1 MLLAGTIA
9 ASALPL
15 TASALISGDM
25 EWYTAD
31 SNGAVHRQSGELSKF
46 ISELTDKQK
55 SDSSV
60 WLANV
65 EQVGGSAKL
74 YGYKGSE
81 LENGLNGFNNAA
93 EEYKIV
99 YASDCFQSVYA
110 LTDSSADKDTIVSAF
125 RTAKSSNSQTVLI
138 NEFPFDVKKYVD
150 DHDIIDPLHE
160 YGGWQLWA
168 GADSGFSS
176 NDSATGLVTDSDEI
190 TADTVKDAIN
200 NNNNADHIYMGL
212 QIISKEKQFTI
223 PYYSVFDN
231 PDGDYITLSESDHGT
246 LKTTRDYYLA
256 YVGDDGR
263 LESYDSFKEVS
274 SADDIWDF
282 ISDRLNNNKEFDP
295 GKARLLDNT
304 TFYVYDPYG
313 NRNGSEYC
321 SEYRYNISNHSTTM
335 YLDSNM
341 GSDDLWIVS
350 DTADRRDAVWATG
363 DKLEGIVTKFLD
375 DHPGVSEFD
384 LRLAPDVRVTS
395 EPQTAGAID
404 YPPDG
409 EDFTYTSLPVTVEE
423 LSKVLTLEKGKM
435 FDYDNWKLFTAP
447 YDNGYT
453 LNDITPTTKEIS
465 LDTITGFEKG
475 SLVAVIPQ
483 VDIPDE
489 LVPEVS
495 FDVDKPEFGKTP
507 DTTAEIPADAGYEVS
522 DVSWFTGDD
531 TSNTV
536 TTFGL
541 GEEYS
546 VTAKI
551 TARDGYVFDADT
563 DVVVNREGAAT
574 VTSFDPKELVV
585 TYNFG
590 EIEPGKLPQNLG
602 FTIQHP
608 RGGEEPNYNVT
619 KDSEDCDVAVT
630 WSKSESALNAA
641 QDSIGKYV
649 EGEKYTARFTVTPRP
664 GYVFDPNTVI
674 TLNGE
679 TVQHTSD
686 NGALVFSYEFTA
698 LSGQAKEITS
708 ATVTATAPASGAMP
722 DNTASVA
729 EEGCE
734 VTEVTWNTAEAFKAG
749 EKYAVTVK
757 LTAKDGYAFASG
769 VTAAVNGKTAQAQ
782 LENGVLTVTYE
793 FTALSGQAKEIT
805 SASVTV
811 TAPASGA
818 MPANT
823 ASVAEEGC
831 EVTEVTWNTA
841 EAFKAGEKY
850 AVTVK
855 LTAKD
860 GYAFASGV
868 TAAVNGKTAQAQ
880 LENGVLTVT
889 YEFPALSSDE
899 KQEIAHA
906 DIKVTAPAKGEKP
919 VKKATV
925 SADGCKVVSVSWS
938 PNEEFKENGRY
949 TVTVELTA
957 LDGYKFANGAT
968 ASINGREAASS
979 NTDDTLI
986 AVYRFPQIYTGDSGS
1001 SSTGSS
1007 IKEYPI
1013 KLAKTAKS
1021 EGWSKITEEIKNT
1034 ADGSTINVILN
1045 DETTMPADALQAA
1058 IDKKIRLIMDAGFGR
1073 VWDINGADAV
1083 PGTYID
1089 LSISG
1094 VNVDIPEEAY
1104 KDISCA
1110 EFRKLQI
1117 NARLL
1122 DFTAH
1127 LSVYTDEKLAGQNA
1141 AVYCYNEETGMMV
1154 FQSITMVDGSG
1165 NVTFGLRH
1173 GGKYFIALGKDV
1185 KAPTFLCGDV
1195 DGNGVVNA
1203 LDASAILKYAVYG
1216 YPLDTRCGDTNSDG
1230 SVNAYDA
1237 LPILRYVVGEVSTL
1251 PVNG

>member
-15 TASALISGDM
+15 TASALISGDIK
-25 EWYTAD
+25 WNTAD
-31 SNGAVHRQSGELSKF
+31 SNGAVLPHRGGLSDF

-60 WLANV
+60 WSAIV
-65 EQVGGSAKL
+65 EQVGGSSKL
-74 YGYKGSE
+74 YGYMGSE
-81 LENGLNGFNNAA
+81 LEDGLNGFNNAA

-110 LTDSSADKDTIVSAF
+110 LTDSSADKDTIASAF
-125 RTAKSSNSQTVLI
+125 RKAKSYSSHTVLI

-176 NDSATGLVTDSDEI
+176 NNSATGLVTDRDEI

-200 NNNNADHIYMGL
+200 NNNDVHFYMGL

-223 PYYSVFDN
+223 PYYSVFNN
-231 PDGDYITLSESDHGT
+231 PDGDTITLSESDHGT

-256 YVGDDGR
+256 YVGDDGS

-295 GKARLLDNT
+295 SKARLLDNT
-304 TFYVYDPYG
+304 TFYVYNPYG
-313 NRNGSEYC
+313 NRYGSEYC
-321 SEYRYNISNHSTTM
+321 SEYRYNISNHLTTM

-350 DTADRRDAVWATG
+350 DTADRSDAVWATG
-363 DKLEGIVTKFLD
+363 DKLEEIVTKFLD
-375 DHPGVSEFD
+375 DHPGISEVD
-384 LRLAPDVRVTS
+384 LRLAPAVRVTS
-395 EPQTAGAID
+395 EPQKAGAID

-409 EDFTYTSLPVTVEE
+409 EDLTYTSLPVTVEE
-423 LSKVLTLEKGKM
+423 ISKVLTLEKGKM

-507 DTTAEIPADAGYEVS
+507 DTTAEIPDDAGYEVS

-602 FTIQHP
+602 FTIQQP
-608 RGGEEPNYNVT
+608 RGGEEPNYNIT
-619 KDSEDCDVAVT
+619 KDSEDCDVTVT

-698 LSGQAKEITS
+698 LPGQAKEITS

-749 EKYAVTVK
+749 EKYT
-757 LTAKDGYAFASG
+757 
-769 VTAAVNGKTAQAQ
+769 
-782 LENGVLTVTYE
+782 
-793 FTALSGQAKEIT
+793 
-805 SASVTV
+805 
-811 TAPASGA
+811 
-818 MPANT
+818 
-823 ASVAEEGC
+823 
-831 EVTEVTWNTA
+831 
-841 EAFKAGEKY
+841 
-850 AVTVK
+850 VTVK

-889 YEFPALSSDE
+889 YEFPALPSDE

-925 SADGCKVVSVSWS
+925 STDGCKVVSVSWS

-986 AVYRFPQIYTGDSGS
+986 AVYRFPQIYTGDSGG

>member
-15 TASALISGDM
+15 TASALINDDM
-25 EWYTAD
+25 YWDTAD
-31 SNGAVHRQSGELSKF
+31 SNGAVLPHRGGLSDF
-46 ISELTDKQK
+46 ISKLTDKQK

-60 WLANV
+60 WLAIV

-74 YGYKGSE
+74 YGYMGSE
-81 LENGLNGFNNAA
+81 LEDGLNGFNNAA

-99 YASDCFQSVYA
+99 YASDCFQTVYA

-125 RTAKSSNSQTVLI
+125 RAAKSDSSKTVLI

-150 DHDIIDPLHE
+150 DQDIIDPLHE

-168 GADSGFSS
+168 GADSGFYS
-176 NDSATGLVTDSDEI
+176 NDSATGLVTDRDEI

-200 NNNNADHIYMGL
+200 NNNGVYFYMGL

-223 PYYSVFDN
+223 PYYSVFNN
-231 PDGDYITLSESDHGT
+231 PDGDTITLSESDHGT

-256 YVGDDGR
+256 YVGDDGS

-295 GKARLLDNT
+295 SKARLLDNT

-313 NRNGSEYC
+313 NRYGSEYC
-321 SEYRYNISNHSTTM
+321 SEYRYNISNHQTTM
-335 YLDSNM
+335 YLDGNM
-341 GSDDLWIVS
+341 DSDDLWIVS

-384 LRLAPDVRVTS
+384 LRKAPDVRVTS

-409 EDFTYTSLPVTVEE
+409 EDFTYTSLPVTVEQ
-423 LSKVLTLEKGKM
+423 LSGVLTLEKGKM

-483 VDIPDE
+483 IDIPDE

-495 FDVDKPEFGKTP
+495 FYVDKPEFGKTP
-507 DTTAEIPADAGYEVS
+507 DTTVEIPADAGYEVS

-531 TSNTV
+531 ASNTV

-563 DVVVNREGAAT
+563 GVVVNREGAAT
-574 VTSFDPKELVV
+574 VTSFDSKELVV

-590 EIEPGKLPQNLG
+590 EIEPRMLPQNLG
-602 FTIQHP
+602 FTVQHP

-619 KDSEDCDVAVT
+619 KDSADCDVTVT

-686 NGALVFSYEFTA
+686 NGALLFSYEFTA
-698 LSGQAKEITS
+698 LPGQAKEITS
-708 ATVTATAPASGAMP
+708 ASVTATAPASGAMP

-734 VTEVTWNTAEAFKAG
+734 VTKVSWNTAEAFKAG
-749 EKYAVTVK
+749 GKYT
-757 LTAKDGYAFASG
+757 
-769 VTAAVNGKTAQAQ
+769 
-782 LENGVLTVTYE
+782 
-793 FTALSGQAKEIT
+793 
-805 SASVTV
+805 
-811 TAPASGA
+811 
-818 MPANT
+818 
-823 ASVAEEGC
+823 
-831 EVTEVTWNTA
+831 
-841 EAFKAGEKY
+841 
-850 AVTVK
+850 VTVK

-925 SADGCKVVSVSWS
+925 SAGGCKVVSVSWS

-957 LDGYKFANGAT
+957 MDGYKFAEGAT
-968 ASINGREAASS
+968 ASINGREAACS

-986 AVYRFPQIYTGDSGS
+986 AVYRFPQIYTGDSGG
-1001 SSTGSS
+1001 SSTSSS

-1034 ADGSTINVILN
+1034 AEGSTINVILN

-1185 KAPTFLCGDV
+1185 KAPTYLCGDV

-1230 SVNAYDA
+1230 KVNAYDA

>member
-15 TASALISGDM
+15 TASALISGDIK
-25 EWYTAD
+25 WNTAD
-31 SNGAVHRQSGELSKF
+31 SNGAVLPHRGGLSDF

-60 WLANV
+60 WSAIV
-65 EQVGGSAKL
+65 EQVGGSSKL
-74 YGYKGSE
+74 YGYMGSE
-81 LENGLNGFNNAA
+81 LEDGLNGFNNAA

-99 YASDCFQSVYA
+99 YASDCFQSVDA
-110 LTDSSADKDTIVSAF
+110 LTDSSADKDTIASAF
-125 RTAKSSNSQTVLI
+125 RKAKSYSSHTVLI

-176 NDSATGLVTDSDEI
+176 NNSATGLVTDRDEI

-200 NNNNADHIYMGL
+200 NNNDVHFYMGL

-223 PYYSVFDN
+223 PYYSVFNN
-231 PDGDYITLSESDHGT
+231 PDGDTITLSESDHGT

-256 YVGDDGR
+256 YVGDDGS

-295 GKARLLDNT
+295 SKARLLDNT
-304 TFYVYDPYG
+304 TFYVYNPYG
-313 NRNGSEYC
+313 NRYGSEYC
-321 SEYRYNISNHSTTM
+321 SEYRYNISNHLTTM

-350 DTADRRDAVWATG
+350 DTADRSDAVWATG
-363 DKLEGIVTKFLD
+363 DKLEEIVTKFLD
-375 DHPGVSEFD
+375 DHPGISEVD
-384 LRLAPDVRVTS
+384 LRLAPAVRVTS
-395 EPQTAGAID
+395 EPQKAGAID

-409 EDFTYTSLPVTVEE
+409 EDLTYTSLPVTVEE
-423 LSKVLTLEKGKM
+423 ISKVLTLEKGKM

-507 DTTAEIPADAGYEVS
+507 DTTAEIPDDAGYEVS

-602 FTIQHP
+602 FTIQQP
-608 RGGEEPNYNVT
+608 RGGEEPNYNIT
-619 KDSEDCDVAVT
+619 KDSEDCDVTVT

-698 LSGQAKEITS
+698 LPGQAKEITS

-749 EKYAVTVK
+749 EKYT
-757 LTAKDGYAFASG
+757 
-769 VTAAVNGKTAQAQ
+769 
-782 LENGVLTVTYE
+782 
-793 FTALSGQAKEIT
+793 
-805 SASVTV
+805 
-811 TAPASGA
+811 
-818 MPANT
+818 
-823 ASVAEEGC
+823 
-831 EVTEVTWNTA
+831 
-841 EAFKAGEKY
+841 
-850 AVTVK
+850 VTVK

-889 YEFPALSSDE
+889 YEFPALPSDE

-925 SADGCKVVSVSWS
+925 STDGCKVVSVSWS

-986 AVYRFPQIYTGDSGS
+986 AVYRFPQIYTGDSGG

>member
-25 EWYTAD
+25 NWDTAD
-31 SNGAVHRQSGELSKF
+31 SNGAVLPHRGGLSKF

-60 WLANV
+60 WSAIV

-74 YGYKGSE
+74 YGYMGSE
-81 LENGLNGFNNAA
+81 LEDGLNGFNNAA

-99 YASDCFQSVYA
+99 HASDCFQPVYA
-110 LTDSSADKDTIVSAF
+110 LTDSSADKDTIASAF
-125 RTAKSSNSQTVLI
+125 RKAKSYSSQTVLI

-190 TADTVKDAIN
+190 TADTVKVAIN
-200 NNNNADHIYMGL
+200 NNNDVHFYMGL

-223 PYYSVFDN
+223 PYYSVFNN
-231 PDGDYITLSESDHGT
+231 PDGDTITLSESDHGT

-256 YVGDDGR
+256 YVGDDGS

-295 GKARLLDNT
+295 SKARLLDNT
-304 TFYVYDPYG
+304 TFYVYNPYG
-313 NRNGSEYC
+313 NRYGSEYC
-321 SEYRYNISNHSTTM
+321 SEYRYNISNHLTTM

-350 DTADRRDAVWATG
+350 DTADRSDAVWATG
-363 DKLEGIVTKFLD
+363 DKLEEIVTRFLD
-375 DHPGVSEFD
+375 DHPGISEVD
-384 LRLAPDVRVTS
+384 LRLAPAVRVTS
-395 EPQTAGAID
+395 EPQKAGAID

-423 LSKVLTLEKGKM
+423 ISKVLTLEKGKM

-495 FDVDKPEFGKTP
+495 FDIDKPEFGKTP
-507 DTTAEIPADAGYEVS
+507 DTTAEIPDDAGYEVS

-563 DVVVNREGAAT
+563 GVVVNREGAAT

-590 EIEPGKLPQNLG
+590 EAEPVKLPQNLG
-602 FTIQHP
+602 FTIQQP
-608 RGGEEPNYNVT
+608 RGGEEPNYSVT
-619 KDSEDCDVAVT
+619 NDSADCDVTVT

-698 LSGQAKEITS
+698 LPGQTKEITS

-734 VTEVTWNTAEAFKAG
+734 VTEVTWNT
-749 EKYAVTVK
+749 V
-757 LTAKDGYAFASG
+757 
-769 VTAAVNGKTAQAQ
+769 
-782 LENGVLTVTYE
+782 
-793 FTALSGQAKEIT
+793 
-805 SASVTV
+805 
-811 TAPASGA
+811 
-818 MPANT
+818 
-823 ASVAEEGC
+823 
-831 EVTEVTWNTA
+831 

-889 YEFPALSSDE
+889 YEFPALPSDE

-925 SADGCKVVSVSWS
+925 STDGCKVVSVSWS

-986 AVYRFPQIYTGDSGS
+986 AVYRFPQIYTGDSGG

>member
-15 TASALISGDM
+15 TASARISGDIK
-25 EWYTAD
+25 WYTAY
-31 SNGAVHRQSGELSKF
+31 SNGAVRRESGDLSEF
-46 ISELTDKQK
+46 ISKLTDKQK

-81 LENGLNGFNNAA
+81 LENGLNDFNNAA
-93 EEYKIV
+93 EEYKIE

-200 NNNNADHIYMGL
+200 NNNADHIYMSL

-231 PDGDYITLSESDHGT
+231 PDGDTITLSESDHGT

-295 GKARLLDNT
+295 SKARLLDNT

-341 GSDDLWIVS
+341 GSDNLWIVS

-563 DVVVNREGAAT
+563 GVVVNREGAAT

-602 FTIQHP
+602 FTIQQP
-608 RGGEEPNYNVT
+608 RDGEEPNYNVT

-698 LSGQAKEITS
+698 LPGQAKEITS
-708 ATVTATAPASGAMP
+708 ASVTVTAPASGAMP

-734 VTEVTWNTAEAFKAG
+734 VTEVTWNTAEAYKAG
-749 EKYAVTVK
+749 EKYTVTVK

-769 VTAAVNGKTAQAQ
+769 VTATVNGKSAEVS

-823 ASVAEEGC
+823 VSVAEEGC

-860 GYAFASGV
+860 GYSFASGV

-925 SADGCKVVSVSWS
+925 STDGCKVVSVSWS

-986 AVYRFPQIYTGDSGS
+986 AVYRFPQIYTGDSGG

-1110 EFRKLQI
+1110 QFRKLQI

>member
-1 MLLAGTIA
+1 MAEVTWNTAEAFKAGEKYTVTVK
-9 ASALPL
+9 L
-15 TASALISGDM
+15 TA
-25 EWYTAD
+25 
-31 SNGAVHRQSGELSKF
+31 K
-46 ISELTDKQK
+46 
-55 SDSSV
+55 
-60 WLANV
+60 
-65 EQVGGSAKL
+65 
-74 YGYKGSE
+74 
-81 LENGLNGFNNAA
+81 
-93 EEYKIV
+93 
-99 YASDCFQSVYA
+99 
-110 LTDSSADKDTIVSAF
+110 
-125 RTAKSSNSQTVLI
+125 
-138 NEFPFDVKKYVD
+138 
-150 DHDIIDPLHE
+150 
-160 YGGWQLWA
+160 
-168 GADSGFSS
+168 
-176 NDSATGLVTDSDEI
+176 
-190 TADTVKDAIN
+190 
-200 NNNNADHIYMGL
+200 
-212 QIISKEKQFTI
+212 
-223 PYYSVFDN
+223 
-231 PDGDYITLSESDHGT
+231 
-246 LKTTRDYYLA
+246 
-256 YVGDDGR
+256 
-263 LESYDSFKEVS
+263 
-274 SADDIWDF
+274 
-282 ISDRLNNNKEFDP
+282 
-295 GKARLLDNT
+295 
-304 TFYVYDPYG
+304 
-313 NRNGSEYC
+313 
-321 SEYRYNISNHSTTM
+321 
-335 YLDSNM
+335 
-341 GSDDLWIVS
+341 
-350 DTADRRDAVWATG
+350 
-363 DKLEGIVTKFLD
+363 
-375 DHPGVSEFD
+375 
-384 LRLAPDVRVTS
+384 
-395 EPQTAGAID
+395 
-404 YPPDG
+404 
-409 EDFTYTSLPVTVEE
+409 
-423 LSKVLTLEKGKM
+423 
-435 FDYDNWKLFTAP
+435 
-447 YDNGYT
+447 
-453 LNDITPTTKEIS
+453 
-465 LDTITGFEKG
+465 
-475 SLVAVIPQ
+475 
-483 VDIPDE
+483 
-489 LVPEVS
+489 
-495 FDVDKPEFGKTP
+495 
-507 DTTAEIPADAGYEVS
+507 
-522 DVSWFTGDD
+522 
-531 TSNTV
+531 
-536 TTFGL
+536 
-541 GEEYS
+541 
-546 VTAKI
+546 
-551 TARDGYVFDADT
+551 DGYVFASGVT
-563 DVVVNREGAAT
+563 AAVNGKTAQAQLENGVLT
-574 VTSFDPKELVV
+574 VT
-585 TYNFG
+585 
-590 EIEPGKLPQNLG
+590 
-602 FTIQHP
+602 
-608 RGGEEPNYNVT
+608 
-619 KDSEDCDVAVT
+619 
-630 WSKSESALNAA
+630 
-641 QDSIGKYV
+641 
-649 EGEKYTARFTVTPRP
+649 
-664 GYVFDPNTVI
+664 
-674 TLNGE
+674 
-679 TVQHTSD
+679 
-686 NGALVFSYEFTA
+686 YEFTA

-708 ATVTATAPASGAMP
+708 ASVTVTAPASGAMP

-793 FTALSGQAKEIT
+793 F
-805 SASVTV
+805 
-811 TAPASGA
+811 
-818 MPANT
+818 
-823 ASVAEEGC
+823 
-831 EVTEVTWNTA
+831 
-841 EAFKAGEKY
+841 
-850 AVTVK
+850 
-855 LTAKD
+855 
-860 GYAFASGV
+860 
-868 TAAVNGKTAQAQ
+868 
-880 LENGVLTVT
+880 
-889 YEFPALSSDE
+889 PALPSDE

-925 SADGCKVVSVSWS
+925 STDGCKVVSVSWS

-986 AVYRFPQIYTGDSGS
+986 AVYRFPQIYTGDSGG

>member
-25 EWYTAD
+25 NWDTAD
-31 SNGAVHRQSGELSKF
+31 SNGAVLPHRGGLSKF

-60 WLANV
+60 WSAIV
-65 EQVGGSAKL
+65 EQVGGSTKL
-74 YGYKGSE
+74 YGYMGSE
-81 LENGLNGFNNAA
+81 LEDGLNGFNNAA

-99 YASDCFQSVYA
+99 HASDCFQPVYA
-110 LTDSSADKDTIVSAF
+110 LTDSSADKDTIASDF
-125 RTAKSSNSQTVLI
+125 RKAKSYSSRTVLI

-200 NNNNADHIYMGL
+200 NNNDVHLYMGL

-223 PYYSVFDN
+223 PYYSVFNN
-231 PDGDYITLSESDHGT
+231 PDGDTITLSESNHHGT

-256 YVGDDGR
+256 YVGDDGS

-295 GKARLLDNT
+295 SKARLLDNT
-304 TFYVYDPYG
+304 TFYVYNPYG
-313 NRNGSEYC
+313 NRYGSEYC
-321 SEYRYNISNHSTTM
+321 SEYRYNISNHLTTM

-350 DTADRRDAVWATG
+350 DTADRSDAVWATG
-363 DKLEGIVTKFLD
+363 DKLEEIVTKFLD
-375 DHPGVSEFD
+375 DHPGISEVD
-384 LRLAPDVRVTS
+384 LRLAPAVRVTS

-409 EDFTYTSLPVTVEE
+409 EDLTYTSLPVTVEE
-423 LSKVLTLEKGKM
+423 ISKVLTLEKGKM

-495 FDVDKPEFGKTP
+495 FYVVKPEFGKTP
-507 DTTAEIPADAGYEVS
+507 DTPVEIPADAGYEVS

-563 DVVVNREGAAT
+563 GVVVNREGAAT

-590 EIEPGKLPQNLG
+590 EAEPVKLPQNLG
-602 FTIQHP
+602 FTIQQP
-608 RGGEEPNYNVT
+608 RGGEEPNYSVT
-619 KDSEDCDVAVT
+619 NDSADCDVTVT

-698 LSGQAKEITS
+698 LPGQAKEITS
-708 ATVTATAPASGAMP
+708 ASVTVTAPASGAMP

-749 EKYAVTVK
+749 EKYTVTVK

-793 FTALSGQAKEIT
+793 FTALSGQVKEIT
-805 SASVTV
+805 SVSVTA

-818 MPANT
+818 MPDNT

-850 AVTVK
+850 TVTVK

-880 LENGVLTVT
+880 LDNGVLTVT

-986 AVYRFPQIYTGDSGS
+986 AVYRFPQIYTGDSGG

-1013 KLAKTAKS
+1013 KLAKTTKS

>member
-25 EWYTAD
+25 NWDTAD
-31 SNGAVHRQSGELSKF
+31 SNGAVLPHRGGLSKF

-60 WLANV
+60 WSAIV

-74 YGYKGSE
+74 YGYMGSE
-81 LENGLNGFNNAA
+81 LEDGLNGFNNAA

-99 YASDCFQSVYA
+99 YASDCFQPVYA
-110 LTDSSADKDTIVSAF
+110 LTDSSADKDTIASAF
-125 RTAKSSNSQTVLI
+125 RKANSSSSQTVLI

-176 NDSATGLVTDSDEI
+176 NNSATGLVTDSDEI
-190 TADTVKDAIN
+190 TADTVKVAIN
-200 NNNNADHIYMGL
+200 NNNDVHFYMGL

-223 PYYSVFDN
+223 PYYSVFNN
-231 PDGDYITLSESDHGT
+231 PDGDTITLSESDHGT

-256 YVGDDGR
+256 YVGDDGS
-263 LESYDSFKEVS
+263 LESYDSSKEVS

-295 GKARLLDNT
+295 SKARLLDNT
-304 TFYVYDPYG
+304 TFYVYNPYG
-313 NRNGSEYC
+313 NRYGSEYC
-321 SEYRYNISNHSTTM
+321 SEYRYNISNHLTTM

-350 DTADRRDAVWATG
+350 DTADRSDAVWATG
-363 DKLEGIVTKFLD
+363 DKLEEIVTRFLD
-375 DHPGVSEFD
+375 DHPGISEVD
-384 LRLAPDVRVTS
+384 LRLAPAVRVTS
-395 EPQTAGAID
+395 EPQKAGAID

-423 LSKVLTLEKGKM
+423 ISKVLTLEKGKM

-495 FDVDKPEFGKTP
+495 FDIDKPEFGKTP
-507 DTTAEIPADAGYEVS
+507 DTTAEIPDDAGYEVS

-563 DVVVNREGAAT
+563 GVVVNREGAAT

-590 EIEPGKLPQNLG
+590 EAEPVKLPQNLG
-602 FTIQHP
+602 FTIQQP
-608 RGGEEPNYNVT
+608 RGGEEPNYSVT
-619 KDSEDCDVAVT
+619 NDSADCDVTVT

-698 LSGQAKEITS
+698 LPGQAKEITS
-708 ATVTATAPASGAMP
+708 ASVTVTAPASGAMP

-734 VTEVTWNTAEAFKAG
+734 VAEVTWNTAEAFKAG
-749 EKYAVTVK
+749 EKYT
-757 LTAKDGYAFASG
+757 
-769 VTAAVNGKTAQAQ
+769 
-782 LENGVLTVTYE
+782 
-793 FTALSGQAKEIT
+793 
-805 SASVTV
+805 
-811 TAPASGA
+811 
-818 MPANT
+818 
-823 ASVAEEGC
+823 
-831 EVTEVTWNTA
+831 
-841 EAFKAGEKY
+841 
-850 AVTVK
+850 VTVK

-889 YEFPALSSDE
+889 YEFPALPSDE

-925 SADGCKVVSVSWS
+925 STDGCKVVSVSWS

-986 AVYRFPQIYTGDSGS
+986 AVYRFPQIYTGDSGG

-1034 ADGSTINVILN
+1034 ANGSTINVILN

>member
-15 TASALISGDM
+15 TASALINDDM
-25 EWYTAD
+25 YWDTAD
-31 SNGAVHRQSGELSKF
+31 SNGAVLPHRGGLSDF
-46 ISELTDKQK
+46 ISKLTDKQK

-60 WLANV
+60 WLAIV

-74 YGYKGSE
+74 YGYMGSE
-81 LENGLNGFNNAA
+81 LEDGLNGFNNAA

-99 YASDCFQSVYA
+99 YASDCFQTVYA

-125 RTAKSSNSQTVLI
+125 RTAKSSSSQTVLI

-168 GADSGFSS
+168 GADSGFYS

-223 PYYSVFDN
+223 PYYSVFNN
-231 PDGDYITLSESDHGT
+231 PDGDTITLSESDHGT

-256 YVGDDGR
+256 YVGDDGS

-295 GKARLLDNT
+295 SKARLLDNT

-313 NRNGSEYC
+313 NRYGSEYC
-321 SEYRYNISNHSTTM
+321 SEYRYNISNHQTTM
-335 YLDSNM
+335 YLDGNM
-341 GSDDLWIVS
+341 DSDDLWIVS

-363 DKLEGIVTKFLD
+363 DKLEEIVTKFLD
-375 DHPGVSEFD
+375 DHPGIAMVD
-384 LRLAPDVRVTS
+384 LRRAPAVRVTS

-409 EDFTYTSLPVTVEE
+409 EDLTYTSLPVTVEE
-423 LSKVLTLEKGKM
+423 ISKVLTLEKGKM

-483 VDIPDE
+483 IDIPDE

-495 FDVDKPEFGKTP
+495 FYVDKPEFGKTP
-507 DTTAEIPADAGYEVS
+507 DTTVEIPADAGYEVS

-531 TSNTV
+531 ASNTV

-563 DVVVNREGAAT
+563 GVVVNREGAAT
-574 VTSFDPKELVV
+574 VTSFDSKELVV

-590 EIEPGKLPQNLG
+590 EIEPRMLPQNLG
-602 FTIQHP
+602 FTVQHP

-619 KDSEDCDVAVT
+619 KDSADCDVTVT

-698 LSGQAKEITS
+698 LPGQTKEITS
-708 ATVTATAPASGAMP
+708 ASVTATAPASGAMP

-734 VTEVTWNTAEAFKAG
+734 VTEVSWNTAEAFKAG
-749 EKYAVTVK
+749 GKYT
-757 LTAKDGYAFASG
+757 
-769 VTAAVNGKTAQAQ
+769 
-782 LENGVLTVTYE
+782 
-793 FTALSGQAKEIT
+793 
-805 SASVTV
+805 
-811 TAPASGA
+811 
-818 MPANT
+818 
-823 ASVAEEGC
+823 
-831 EVTEVTWNTA
+831 
-841 EAFKAGEKY
+841 
-850 AVTVK
+850 VTVK

-957 LDGYKFANGAT
+957 LDGYKFAEGAT
-968 ASINGREAASS
+968 ASINGREASCS

-986 AVYRFPQIYTGDSGS
+986 AVYRFPQIYTGDSGG
-1001 SSTGSS
+1001 SSTSSS

-1034 ADGSTINVILN
+1034 AEGSTINVILN

-1185 KAPTFLCGDV
+1185 KAPTYLCGDV

-1230 SVNAYDA
+1230 KVNAYDA

>member
-25 EWYTAD
+25 NWDTAD
-31 SNGAVHRQSGELSKF
+31 SNGAVLPHRGGLSKF

-60 WLANV
+60 WSAIV

-74 YGYKGSE
+74 YGYMGSE
-81 LENGLNGFNNAA
+81 LEDGLNGFNNAA

-99 YASDCFQSVYA
+99 YASDCFQPVYA
-110 LTDSSADKDTIVSAF
+110 LTDSSADKDTIASAF
-125 RTAKSSNSQTVLI
+125 RKANSSSSQTVLI

-190 TADTVKDAIN
+190 TADTVKVAIN
-200 NNNNADHIYMGL
+200 NNNDVHFYMGL

-223 PYYSVFDN
+223 PYYSVFNN
-231 PDGDYITLSESDHGT
+231 PDGDTITLSESDHGT

-256 YVGDDGR
+256 YVGDDGS
-263 LESYDSFKEVS
+263 LESYDSSKEVS

-295 GKARLLDNT
+295 SKARLLDNT
-304 TFYVYDPYG
+304 TFYVYNPYG
-313 NRNGSEYC
+313 TKYGNEYC
-321 SEYRYNISNHSTTM
+321 SWYRYNVSNHSTTT

-350 DTADRRDAVWATG
+350 DTADRSDAVWATG
-363 DKLEGIVTKFLD
+363 DKLEEIVTRFLD
-375 DHPGVSEFD
+375 DHPGISEVD
-384 LRLAPDVRVTS
+384 LRLAPAVRVTS
-395 EPQTAGAID
+395 EPQKAGAID

-423 LSKVLTLEKGKM
+423 ISKVLTLEKGKM

-507 DTTAEIPADAGYEVS
+507 DTTAEIPDDAGYEVS

-563 DVVVNREGAAT
+563 GVVVNREGAAT

-590 EIEPGKLPQNLG
+590 EAEPVKLPQNLG
-602 FTIQHP
+602 FTIQQP
-608 RGGEEPNYNVT
+608 RGGEEPNYSVT
-619 KDSEDCDVAVT
+619 NDSADCDVTVT

-698 LSGQAKEITS
+698 LPGQAKEITS
-708 ATVTATAPASGAMP
+708 ASVTVTAPASGAMP

-734 VTEVTWNTAEAFKAG
+734 VTEVTWNT
-749 EKYAVTVK
+749 V
-757 LTAKDGYAFASG
+757 
-769 VTAAVNGKTAQAQ
+769 
-782 LENGVLTVTYE
+782 
-793 FTALSGQAKEIT
+793 
-805 SASVTV
+805 
-811 TAPASGA
+811 
-818 MPANT
+818 
-823 ASVAEEGC
+823 
-831 EVTEVTWNTA
+831 

-889 YEFPALSSDE
+889 YEFPALPSDE

-925 SADGCKVVSVSWS
+925 STDGCKVVSVSWS

-986 AVYRFPQIYTGDSGS
+986 AVYRFPQIYTGDSGG

-1034 ADGSTINVILN
+1034 ANGSTINVILN

>member
-15 TASALISGDM
+15 TASALINDDM
-25 EWYTAD
+25 YWDTAD
-31 SNGAVHRQSGELSKF
+31 SNGAVLPHRGGLSDF
-46 ISELTDKQK
+46 ISKLTDKQK

-60 WLANV
+60 WLAIV

-74 YGYKGSE
+74 YGYMGSE
-81 LENGLNGFNNAA
+81 LEDGLNGFNNAA

-99 YASDCFQSVYA
+99 YASDCFQTVYA

-125 RTAKSSNSQTVLI
+125 RTAKSSSSQTVLI

-168 GADSGFSS
+168 GADSGFYS

-223 PYYSVFDN
+223 PYYSVFNN
-231 PDGDYITLSESDHGT
+231 PDGDTITLSESDHGT

-263 LESYDSFKEVS
+263 LESYDSSKEVS

-304 TFYVYDPYG
+304 TFNVYEPNG
-313 NRNGSEYC
+313 NRHGNVYC
-321 SEYRYNISNHSTTM
+321 SWYRYNVSNHQTTM

-350 DTADRRDAVWATG
+350 DTADRSDAVWATG

-384 LRLAPDVRVTS
+384 LRKAPDVRVTS

-409 EDFTYTSLPVTVEE
+409 EDLTYTSLPVTVEE
-423 LSKVLTLEKGKM
+423 ISKVLTLEKGKM

-483 VDIPDE
+483 IDIPDE

-495 FDVDKPEFGKTP
+495 FYVDKPEFGKTP

-563 DVVVNREGAAT
+563 GVVVNREGAAT
-574 VTSFDPKELVV
+574 VTSFDSKELVV

-602 FTIQHP
+602 FTVQHP

-619 KDSEDCDVAVT
+619 KDSADCDVTVT
-630 WSKSESALNAA
+630 WSKSESALNAV

-708 ATVTATAPASGAMP
+708 ASVTATAPSSGVMP

-734 VTEVTWNTAEAFKAG
+734 VTEVSWNTAEAFKAG
-749 EKYAVTVK
+749 GKYT
-757 LTAKDGYAFASG
+757 
-769 VTAAVNGKTAQAQ
+769 
-782 LENGVLTVTYE
+782 
-793 FTALSGQAKEIT
+793 
-805 SASVTV
+805 
-811 TAPASGA
+811 
-818 MPANT
+818 
-823 ASVAEEGC
+823 
-831 EVTEVTWNTA
+831 
-841 EAFKAGEKY
+841 
-850 AVTVK
+850 VTVK

-889 YEFPALSSDE
+889 YEFPALPSDE

-925 SADGCKVVSVSWS
+925 STDGCKVVSVSWS

-957 LDGYKFANGAT
+957 LDGYKFAEGAT
-968 ASINGREAASS
+968 ASINGREAACS

-986 AVYRFPQIYTGDSGS
+986 AVYRFPQIYTGDSGG

-1034 ADGSTINVILN
+1034 AEGSTINVILN

-1185 KAPTFLCGDV
+1185 KAPTYLCGDV

-1230 SVNAYDA
+1230 NVNAYDA

>member
-15 TASALISGDM
+15 TASALINDDM
-25 EWYTAD
+25 YWDTAD
-31 SNGAVHRQSGELSKF
+31 SNGAVLPHRGGLSDF
-46 ISELTDKQK
+46 ISKLTDKQK

-60 WLANV
+60 WLAIV

-74 YGYKGSE
+74 YGYMGSE
-81 LENGLNGFNNAA
+81 LEDGLNGFNNAA

-99 YASDCFQSVYA
+99 YASDCFQTVYA

-125 RTAKSSNSQTVLI
+125 RTAKSSSSQTVLI

-168 GADSGFSS
+168 GADSGFYS

-190 TADTVKDAIN
+190 TADTVKEAIN

-223 PYYSVFDN
+223 PYYSVFNN
-231 PDGDYITLSESDHGT
+231 PDGDTITLSESDHGT

-256 YVGDDGR
+256 YVGDDGS

-295 GKARLLDNT
+295 SKARLLDNT
-304 TFYVYDPYG
+304 TFNVYDPYG
-313 NRNGSEYC
+313 NRYGSEYC
-321 SEYRYNISNHSTTM
+321 SEYRYNISNHQTTM
-335 YLDSNM
+335 YLDGNM
-341 GSDDLWIVS
+341 DSDDLWIVS

-384 LRLAPDVRVTS
+384 LRKAPDVRVTS

-409 EDFTYTSLPVTVEE
+409 EDFTYTSLPVTVEQ
-423 LSKVLTLEKGKM
+423 LSGVLTLEKGKM

-483 VDIPDE
+483 IDIPDE

-495 FDVDKPEFGKTP
+495 FYVDKPEFGKTP
-507 DTTAEIPADAGYEVS
+507 DTTVEIPADAGYEVS

-563 DVVVNREGAAT
+563 GVVVNREGAAT
-574 VTSFDPKELVV
+574 VTSFDSKELVV

-590 EIEPGKLPQNLG
+590 EIEPRMLPQNLG

-619 KDSEDCDVAVT
+619 KDSADCDVTVT

-686 NGALVFSYEFTA
+686 NGALLFSYEFTA
-698 LSGQAKEITS
+698 LPGQAKEITS
-708 ATVTATAPASGAMP
+708 ASVTATAPASGAMP

-734 VTEVTWNTAEAFKAG
+734 VKEVSWNTAEAFKAG
-749 EKYAVTVK
+749 GKYT
-757 LTAKDGYAFASG
+757 
-769 VTAAVNGKTAQAQ
+769 
-782 LENGVLTVTYE
+782 
-793 FTALSGQAKEIT
+793 
-805 SASVTV
+805 
-811 TAPASGA
+811 
-818 MPANT
+818 
-823 ASVAEEGC
+823 
-831 EVTEVTWNTA
+831 
-841 EAFKAGEKY
+841 
-850 AVTVK
+850 VTVK

-957 LDGYKFANGAT
+957 LDGYKFADGAT
-968 ASINGREAASS
+968 ASINGREASCS

-986 AVYRFPQIYTGDSGS
+986 AVYRFPQIYTGDSGG
-1001 SSTGSS
+1001 SSTSSS

-1034 ADGSTINVILN
+1034 AEGSTINVILN

-1110 EFRKLQI
+1110 QFRKLQI

-1185 KAPTFLCGDV
+1185 KAPTYLCGDV

-1230 SVNAYDA
+1230 KVNAYDA